1 MGFYNLIGALFFY
14 LNLLIMRSIS
24 FFIFSILCFG
34 SNAQS
39 FTASPI
45 SSSKCD
51 TIAKVVVD
59 QAAYRVFYDYKYA
72 PDADLPNEK
81 YSALTFLQIGKS
93 HNRFMDYNA
102 FRSDSINDINARN
115 SAPMIEYFA
124 ALQNATKSI
133 GYEKR
138 FIIDRRKKQQIAQ
151 ERVALQ
157 VYQYEEPVPAIG
169 WNLISGDSII
179 AGYDCKKAAC
189 NLYGREYIAW
199 YAPDVQ
205 LPYGPYQFNGLPGLI
220 FKITDTENNFDF
232 TISGLQQ
239 IDYYDPIYVREYRD
253 IVKSSRKEVRKIEKN
268 YCANPAKGLK
278 NSGKTIIMSDEDWE
292 SIPPKPYNPIDRQ

>member
-1 MGFYNLIGALFFY
+1 MKPL
-14 LNLLIMRSIS
+14 S
-24 FFIFSILCFG
+24 FFIFSILCFAA
-34 SNAQS
+34 NAQS
-39 FTASPI
+39 LTTSQV
-45 SSSKCD
+45 SSFKND
-51 TIAKVVVD
+51 TIAKTVVD
-59 QAAYRVFYDYKYA
+59 HAVYRVFYDYRYA
-72 PDADLPNEK
+72 PDADFPDER
-81 YSALTFLQIGKS
+81 YRALTFLQVGRT
-93 HNRFMDYNA
+93 HNSYMDYNA
-102 FRSDSINDINARN
+102 FRSDSINDINAKDCV
-115 SAPMIEYFA
+115 PMMEYFA
-124 ALQNATKSI
+124 AMQNAIDLI
-133 GYEKR
+133 GYEQR
-138 FIIDRRKKQQIAQ
+138 FIIDRRQKRQIVQ

-157 VYQYEEPVPAIG
+157 EYQYEEPVPEIN
-169 WNLISGDSII
+169 WILIPGDSII

-189 NLYGREYIAW
+189 DLYGREYVAW

-239 IDYYDPIYVREYRD
+239 IDFYDPIYVREYRA

-292 SIPPKPYNPIDRQ
+292 SIQPTPYNPIDRE